1 MSAEPQTRNRLARF
15 AWLVLGFNLLVIV
28 WGAVVRATGSG
39 AGCGSHWP
47 LCNGEVVPLEP
58 ATETLI
64 ELFHRATSGIALLL
78 VIALTVAIFRAFPK
92 GHRARRAAM
101 ASLILIFIEALIG
114 AGLVLF
120 ELVGDN
126 DSIARAVYIA
136 AHLANTLL
144 LVGALTLTARFTAPD
159 TDVTDQ
165 RQWNHGLLW
174 ISFAGALLAAVTGA
188 VAALGD
194 TLFPPESLA
203 HALAQ
208 DLSATGHFLVRLR
221 TFHPLVAIGAGLA
234 MLVLARRQL
243 ENPYRSSQTQRD
255 ARLLMFLV
263 LLQMTGGV
271 INVALLAP
279 VWMQVVHL
287 LMADLMWIA
296 LVLLAESLTSEPLK
310 ARPRPPVAAARPDRG
325 HDERGRQERGH
336 A

>member
-1 MSAEPQTRNRLARF
+1 MSAAPQTRNRLARF
-15 AWLVLGFNLLVIV
+15 AGWVLGFNLLVIV

-78 VIALTVAIFRAFPK
+78 VIALTVMVFRAFPK
-92 GHRARRAAM
+92 GHVARRAAL

-136 AHLANTLL
+136 AHLTNTLL

-159 TDVTDQ
+159 TTVTSQ
-165 RQWNHGLLW
+165 RHWDHGLLW
-174 ISFAGALLAAVTGA
+174 ISFAGAILAAVTGA

-194 TLFPPESLA
+194 TLFPPESLGQ
-203 HALAQ
+203 ALAQ
-208 DLSATGHFLVRLR
+208 DLSSTGHLLVRLR
-221 TFHPLVAIGAGLA
+221 TLHPLIAIGAGLA

-243 ENPYRSSQTQRD
+243 ESPFRSPRTQRD

-279 VWMQVVHL
+279 IWMQVVHL

-296 LVLLAESLTSEPLK
+296 LVLLGESLTAEPLK
-310 ARPRPPVAAARPDRG
+310 TRPRSTRAPSGP
-325 HDERGRQERGH
+325 ERSHSGREQ

>member
-1 MSAEPQTRNRLARF
+1 MSAAPQTRNRLARF
-15 AWLVLGFNLLVIV
+15 AWSVLGFNLLVIV

-78 VIALTVAIFRAFPK
+78 VIALTVAVFRAFPK
-92 GHRARRAAM
+92 GHVARRAAM

-126 DSIARAVYIA
+126 DSMARAVYIA
-136 AHLANTLL
+136 AHLTNTLL
-144 LVGALTLTARFTAPD
+144 LVGALTLTARFSAPD
-159 TDVTDQ
+159 RTVTSQ
-165 RQWNHGLLW
+165 RHWGHSLLW
-174 ISFAGALLAAVTGA
+174 ISFLGALLAAVSGA
-188 VAALGD
+188 IAALGD
-194 TLFPPESLA
+194 TLFPPETLGQ
-203 HALAQ
+203 ALAQ
-208 DLSATGHFLVRLR
+208 DVSSTGHLLVRLR
-221 TFHPLVAIGAGLA
+221 TFHPLIAIGAGLV

-243 ENPYRSSQTQRD
+243 ESPYRSTRTQRD

-279 VWMQVVHL
+279 IWMQVVHL

-296 LVLLAESLTSEPLK
+296 LVLLAESLTTEPLK
-310 ARPRPPVAAARPDRG
+310 ARPRPPVETHPK
-325 HDERGRQERGH
+325 ESGRQERSR